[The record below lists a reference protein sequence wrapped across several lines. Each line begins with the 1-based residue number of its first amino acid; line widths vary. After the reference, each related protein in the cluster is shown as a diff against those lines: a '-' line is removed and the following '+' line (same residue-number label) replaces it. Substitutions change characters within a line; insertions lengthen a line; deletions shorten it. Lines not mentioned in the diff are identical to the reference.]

1 MVGYAL
7 PAVDEDIN
15 SNFQEATRSLESG
28 QSKKP
33 MDEEMQSLQ
42 KNKTCWL
49 VQLPKDKKRVGCKWV
64 YMKKDGFP
72 NKKEILYKARSME
85 KGYTQTKEVGYNE
98 VFSLVVKHSSIRI
111 LLALVA

>member
-1 MVGYAL
+1 M
-7 PAVDEDIN
+7 
-15 SNFQEATRSLESG
+15 
-28 QSKKP
+28 
-33 MDEEMQSLQ
+33 
-42 KNKTCWL
+42 
-49 VQLPKDKKRVGCKWV
+49 